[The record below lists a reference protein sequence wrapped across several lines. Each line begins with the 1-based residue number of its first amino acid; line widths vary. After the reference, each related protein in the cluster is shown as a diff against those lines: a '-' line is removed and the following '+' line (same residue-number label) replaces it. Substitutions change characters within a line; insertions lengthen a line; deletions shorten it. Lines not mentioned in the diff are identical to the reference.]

1 MSLSFLLKRLL
12 IAACVAL
19 LLSSLGYAQVA
30 NVNDVTSTP
39 IPGAGHDYIHLL
51 SETVNPANGSVSLRI
66 QLPMA
71 KGRGIQVPF
80 YVGYDSNSVSFL
92 GSAQQSV
99 RVRILRG
106 FLESDEF
113 GLSGSQ
119 SLRLQQQIVHVSI
132 TAAAK

>member
-1 MSLSFLLKRLL
+1 
-12 IAACVAL
+12 
-19 LLSSLGYAQVA
+19 
-30 NVNDVTSTP
+30 
-39 IPGAGHDYIHLL
+39 
-51 SETVNPANGSVSLRI
+51 
-66 QLPMA
+66 MA

-119 SLRLQQQIVHVSI
+119 SLRLQPHKVHVSI
-132 TAAAK
+132 TAAAPQQSFHFAVSAFTHTHCPLPPPSAPHPLHTLHPHSTNSLL